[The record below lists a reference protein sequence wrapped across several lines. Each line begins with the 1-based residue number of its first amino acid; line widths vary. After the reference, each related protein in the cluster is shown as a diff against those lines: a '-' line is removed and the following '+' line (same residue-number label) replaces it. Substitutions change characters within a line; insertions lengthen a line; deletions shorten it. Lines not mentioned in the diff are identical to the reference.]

1 MNKIRIGKDLK
12 IQLTVLTNGANVP
25 LEGRDIELHLRNP
38 FGDTDVIAHTVSGN
52 VLSAILS
59 GAEQKYCGVYTLTVW
74 ENRNSIDSTVLDFEQ
89 AFELVSST
97 ALETPKAESLEV
109 EEVVALSGDMAI
121 GVQGASAY
129 EIAVANGFKGT
140 EAEWLESLKLHYD
153 DLTAEEKA
161 ELQKPITDIA
171 VSVTEAERQRQQAE
185 EIRRS
190 SEVSRTG
197 EEEKRVTAEGGRK
210 TAEDARVTA
219 ETKRVSAETSRAEAE
234 VSRSAEEKKRA
245 SAEVLRAEA
254 EVLRATA
261 ESKRGEAEAQRMT
274 DEDLRKVAEQNRVKT
289 ERARVT
295 AEAERMEAEAARTSE
310 EGKRVVSED
319 ERSKTEQVRVTAEE
333 GRKSAEQARVTAEAN
348 RQQQTA
354 VAIEAANIATETAN
368 QAAQTAS
375 NAAIKATEATQLA
388 NQAASKAS
396 TATQTATE
404 AATTAAQTE
413 ATIKQAEAERVSAE
427 KQRQISEQNRE
438 QAETSRK
445 QAEKARVTAEAN
457 RQQQT
462 TAAIE
467 AAKTATASA
476 TSATA
481 EAAKAV
487 TAATNATAEAK
498 EATKV
503 ATEAA
508 GKANEA
514 TASIND
520 RLSQTYPNFDAIKAS
535 GETNPNKIYIDGAT
549 AQPYIYKDGGYV
561 PFKGSEGEDY
571 TIITYSPFN
580 AFNTSCDRTATSLDY
595 YNFGSNPL
603 LMSFMYIRSL
613 RNNFYG
619 IAPLLSLTNEEG
631 LIIGYYINGYGLRF
645 KYIEDGK
652 QKEITIDTC
661 DAETLNGY
669 LKLCFVIDF
678 NFNRCLIVGYKDNAV
693 NILDSRIVNISGD
706 TFKKSKINARMGL
719 YESNIFQHYIIAN
732 NYLNIEENLKK
743 QFSIGSYS
751 KGLTFDSIRDKKDMT
766 VNSLRI
772 NKEGDVKANIIQNE
786 GRHLIAEITNTTRY
800 YCNISYNEPNLP
812 NIRVGSIFIKFKIL
826 NGDAHIISGAGATPI
841 VLDNLHNKIPL
852 NQQLAIDKEY
862 ILIIQQWERELWYC
876 ANYGAKFYGTFKI
889 EVLDYQVGFVQSQ
902 ICSVER
908 IKGDIITGG
917 IPMKLSSIKNIAYP
931 TPMVSLTRQGIIGQI
946 YQEGEDSYITTL
958 SKSGTIIYKKIT
970 P

>member
-52 VLSAILS
+52 VLSARLS

-197 EEEKRVTAEGGRK
+197 EEEKRATAEGGRK

-319 ERSKTEQVRVTAEE
+319 ERSKAEQVRVTAEE
-333 GRKSAEQARVTAEAN
+333 GRKSAEQ
-348 RQQQTA
+348 
-354 VAIEAANIATETAN
+354 
-368 QAAQTAS
+368 
-375 NAAIKATEATQLA
+375 
-388 NQAASKAS
+388 
-396 TATQTATE
+396 
-404 AATTAAQTE
+404 
-413 ATIKQAEAERVSAE
+413 
-427 KQRQISEQNRE
+427 
-438 QAETSRK
+438 
-445 QAEKARVTAEAN
+445 ARVTAEAN

-498 EATKV
+498 EAAKL
-503 ATEAA
+503 ATDAA
-508 GKANEA
+508 GKTSTIDYAVCTTAATTATKEINIAGFALGTHCRFLVKMSHIAETEDVKLSVRSGDTLTGAKPLTFNGAPASVNNTWRAGDILDIYYDGLSFHATHYMGGYGITEINVSEMCPKGGHNGTNKFTLAEA
-514 TASIND
+514 IKKIPEVHQRVGFKCSFIND
-520 RLSQTYPNFDAIKAS
+520 NNKLQTFVYQGGTWGNVAS
-535 GETNPNKIYIDGAT
+535 WVEGGGGSLRAMYLAAGA
-549 AQPYIYKDGGYV
+549 K
-561 PFKGSEGEDY
+561 
-571 TIITYSPFN
+571 FN
-580 AFNTSCDRTATSLDY
+580 ANTGYYELNGIKDLTEDEMLEIYRYT
-595 YNFGSNPL
+595 YNFGFYDVRWFSFAGTNIRTNFIAKNHWSAVRMTNIGVEGLFSDSPKLEVFVGSNNQIHAFEPNDVRGMFSNCKKLRDIGYINMQYIKYASHCSRMFFNCFCLENAYLAMLKVDISFSSSPLLTYKSYEYIITNAKNSNPI
-603 LMSFMYIRSL
+603 SVQVHSTTYD
-613 RNNFYG
+613 Y
-619 IAPLLSLTNEEG
+619 LTGVTQPTE
-631 LIIGYYINGYGLRF
+631 
-645 KYIEDGK
+645 
-652 QKEITIDTC
+652 
-661 DAETLNGY
+661 
-669 LKLCFVIDF
+669 
-678 NFNRCLIVGYKDNAV
+678 
-693 NILDSRIVNISGD
+693 
-706 TFKKSKINARMGL
+706 
-719 YESNIFQHYIIAN
+719 
-732 NYLNIEENLKK
+732 
-743 QFSIGSYS
+743 
-751 KGLTFDSIRDKKDMT
+751 
-766 VNSLRI
+766 
-772 NKEGDVKANIIQNE
+772 
-786 GRHLIAEITNTTRY
+786 
-800 YCNISYNEPNLP
+800 
-812 NIRVGSIFIKFKIL
+812 
-826 NGDAHIISGAGATPI
+826 
-841 VLDNLHNKIPL
+841 
-852 NQQLAIDKEY
+852 
-862 ILIIQQWERELWYC
+862 
-876 ANYGAKFYGTFKI
+876 
-889 EVLDYQVGFVQSQ
+889 QVGGTSEEWQA
-902 ICSVER
+902 
-908 IKGDIITGG
+908 
-917 IPMKLSSIKNIAYP
+917 L
-931 TPMVSLTRQGIIGQI
+931 
-946 YQEGEDSYITTL
+946 ITTAA
-958 SKSGTIIYKKIT
+958 SKQIT
-970 P
+970 FTK